1 MLRQVVLKIQTLLQ
15 VVLSEALSP
24 HTLRNQ
30 QQHSPAGPLMKFLAF
45 ATLFIPSLAVS
56 QTTSLASTA
65 PVERRYE
72 SGIPAPSTA
81 SPTAAIA
88 VRAAT
93 VPILDGKAD
102 DEAWLSAQSI
112 DKFLEYEPNQ
122 GAETRFKTDV
132 RVVHDD
138 KYLYV
143 LARMYD
149 PAPDSIIS
157 LLSRRDVRTQ
167 SEQLK
172 LVIDSYHD
180 KRTGYTFITNPAG
193 VKRDFY
199 VSNDNNEDPTWDGVW
214 DVATAVDSLGWVAEF
229 RIPFSQMRFASKDE
243 HTFGLMIVR
252 DVARTGARIS
262 WPLYHRDRNGYVSQS
277 GEISGIRG
285 IGQPSRLEIS
295 PYVVTKNET
304 RPSGS
309 SFDHPQSFS
318 AGADV
323 KYGLSSNL
331 TLNATINPDFGQV
344 EADPSV
350 LNLSAFEQFFEERRP
365 FFLEGSGIFTFNTA
379 CGDIDTGCTG
389 LFYSRRIGRSP
400 QLGGVY
406 GDDNSAL
413 NTTILGASKLT
424 GRVGKGMSIAFLD
437 AVTQREV
444 GTEDRTIEPFTNYAV
459 GRLQQDLR
467 DGQTGIGVMLTGVN
481 RNLDDDTE
489 LLLRR
494 SAYTGG
500 VDVRHRFFNRN
511 YELRAYVAASQV
523 NGTADAIRSTQLDGV
538 HRYQRP
544 DDDIE
549 LDPTRTSLTGN
560 AQRLTLSKFGGGIT
574 RFQSVLQRFS
584 PGFETNDLGFQSRA
598 DEQMF
603 RNWFSLNF
611 NKPNKVFQRA
621 AFNFNTMQRWT
632 TEGLATNTNLNT
644 NWHVQFK
651 NFFWGHFGTNIS
663 NLGATYNDR
672 VARGGPALRNSRNG
686 ELWGG
691 LESDNRK
698 PYTAF
703 LFTGRWS
710 GDEGNS
716 SSSWLDIGGSF
727 RAGSQFSLSLSG
739 NYSDNVYDSQWRA
752 NFGVAGVDTTH
763 YTFARLDQKTLSVT
777 SRINYTMTPNLSLQF
792 WGQPF
797 ISRGDYSDWRELADP
812 RAANYED
819 RFKPY
824 SGDPG
829 GFDVKEFR
837 SNTVLRWEWR
847 PGSTMFLVWQ
857 QGRQLDGAA
866 NTEFNFGRD
875 LRSVFDTHPNNTF
888 LVKVSYWFN
897 P

>member
-1 MLRQVVLKIQTLLQ
+1 
-15 VVLSEALSP
+15 
-24 HTLRNQ
+24 
-30 QQHSPAGPLMKFLAF
+30 MKLLAF
-45 ATLFIPSLAVS
+45 ATALLFPALLAA
-56 QTTSLASTA
+56 QGTSLASTA
-65 PVERRYE
+65 PVQ
-72 SGIPAPSTA
+72 STGDGLPPATSSA
-81 SPTAAIA
+81 SATLAAA
-88 VRAAT
+88 SRAA
-93 VPILDGKAD
+93 VAPVLDGKLD
-102 DEAWLSAQSI
+102 DEAWRTAQTI
-112 DKFLEYEPNQ
+112 DKFLEYEPKQ

-143 LARMYD
+143 MARMYD

-199 VSNDNNEDPTWDGVW
+199 VSNDNNEDPTWDAIW
-214 DVATAVDSLGWVAEF
+214 DVATAIDSLGWIAEF
-229 RIPFSQMRFASKDE
+229 RIPFSQMRFANKAE
-243 HTFGLMIVR
+243 HTFGLLIVR

-262 WPLYHRDRNGYVSQS
+262 WPLYYRDRNGYVSQS
-277 GEISGIRG
+277 GEIGGIRG
-285 IGQPSRLEIS
+285 IGQPSRLEIA

-304 RPSGS
+304 RPSSGS
-309 SFDHPQSFS
+309 YEHPQSVS
-318 AGADV
+318 AGADI
-323 KYGLSSNL
+323 KYGISSNL

-389 LFYSRRIGRSP
+389 LFYSRRVGRSP
-400 QLGGVY
+400 QLSGLY
-406 GDDNSAL
+406 GDNRSPL

-424 GRVGKGMSIAFLD
+424 GRVGKGMSLAFLD

-444 GTEDRTIEPFTNYAV
+444 GTEGRTIEPFTNYAV
-459 GRLQQDLR
+459 ARLQQDLR
-467 DGQTGIGVMLTGVN
+467 DGQTGIGVMVTGIN
-481 RNLDDDTE
+481 RNLDDETE
-489 LLLRR
+489 SFLRR

-500 VDVRHRFFNRN
+500 LDLRHRFFNRN

-523 NGTADAIRSTQLDGV
+523 NGTADAIASTQRDGV

-544 DDDIE
+544 DDDLE
-549 LDPTRTSLTGN
+549 LDVTLTSLSGN
-560 AQRLTLSKFGGGIT
+560 AQRLSVSKFGGGIT

-584 PGFETNDLGFQSRA
+584 PGFETNDLGFQARA

-611 NKPNKVFQRA
+611 NKPNNVWQRA
-621 AFNFNTMQRWT
+621 FFNFNTQQRWS
-632 TEGLATNTNLNT
+632 TENLPTANSLNT

-651 NFFWGHFGTNIS
+651 NFFWGHVGGSVNNF
-663 NLGATYNDR
+663 ATSYSDR
-672 VARGGPALRNSRNG
+672 VARGGPAVRNSQNFDVFAG
-686 ELWGG
+686 V
-691 LESDNRK
+691 ESDNRK
-698 PYTAF
+698 SY
-703 LFTGRWS
+703 TGRMFA
-710 GDEGNS
+710 GTFRGEEGNS
-716 SSSWLDIGGSF
+716 NGWWIEPHGAFTL
-727 RAGSQFSLSLSG
+727 GSQLSLSLG
-739 NYSDNVYDSQWRA
+739 ANYSHNTNDAQWRA

-763 YTFARLDQKTLSVT
+763 YTFASLDQRTLRLT
-777 SRINYTMTPNLSLQF
+777 SRINYTMSPALSFQF
-792 WGQPF
+792 YAQPF
-797 ISRGDYSDWRELADP
+797 LSRGDYSNWRELDTP
-812 RAANYED
+812 RAKSYAA

-824 SGDPG
+824 AGDPG
-829 GFDVKEFR
+829 GFNFREFR
-837 SNTVLRWEWR
+837 SNSVLRWEWR

-857 QGRQLDGAA
+857 QGRQFDGNA
-866 NTEFNFGRD
+866 TDEFSIGRD
-875 LRSVFDTHPNNTF
+875 LRNVFDTHPNNTF
-888 LVKVSYWFN
+888 LVKVSYWLN